1 MGGKNVTTN
10 ISERTTHLRVFL
22 LVQLLMNPAF
32 GASSIIFKMKV
43 GSQKDD
49 YVNELWTNVVET
61 SRQGFQLGSKN
72 SLDGNNFLKFKMHQA
87 RK

>member
-1 MGGKNVTTN
+1 MTSPRDQSYSGVGGKNVTTN

-43 GSQKDD
+43 GAQKDD
-49 YVNELWTNVVET
+49 YVNYGQTL
-61 SRQGFQLGSKN
+61 
-72 SLDGNNFLKFKMHQA
+72 
-87 RK
+87 